1 MKLARMITALASN
14 EDARIA
20 RALISLG
27 LRFEDVHGGEVSESR
42 LAIMARI
49 LFDTCYVQEATV
61 SPMSQDSIL
70 RTTPLKAFNQSVWMV
85 HPLDLSFMRPASRV
99 VGLGISPFN
108 QNSAY
113 FCCDVLLFV
122 CDWFSLMSK

>member
-1 MKLARMITALASN
+1 MRLKLARMITALASN
-14 EDARIA
+14 EEARIA
-20 RALISLG
+20 RALINLG
-27 LRFEDVHGGEVSESR
+27 LRFEDVSGGEVSESR

-85 HPLDLSFMRPASRV
+85 HLLDLSLRLS
-99 VGLGISPFN
+99 
-108 QNSAY
+108 
-113 FCCDVLLFV
+113 
-122 CDWFSLMSK
+122 SLMCPCF